1 MNLLSAPE
9 GNAAVRGVGIG
20 LRARH
25 YREFLDSHP
34 QADWLE
40 VHSENYFGDGGYD
53 LHVLEHVRARYPI
66 SLHGVALSLGSADGV
81 REGHLAR
88 LKRLVDR
95 IEPALVSEHLCWA
108 ALGPR
113 HFNDLLPLPYTRAA
127 LDQVVSHVSEV
138 QEFLR
143 RPILIENVSSYLQFR
158 ASEMSEFIF
167 LAELAKRSGC
177 GILLDVNN
185 VFVNSVNHGF
195 DPERALLEIP
205 KAAVGEIFNVGWD
218 QPTSFLELA
227 QMLERLCPTGWW
239 HYAPFT
245 PERAAQ
251 EPGDFYSD
259 ITKIRTLV
267 GWEPRTSL
275 EEGLRRT
282 LEYYGAHR
290 QQYWTCTE
298 SYLESPPLWP
308 QRQLRA
314 A

>member
-9 GNAAVRGVGIG
+9 GSAAVRGVGIG

-158 ASEMSEFIF
+158 ASEMSEFVF

-205 KAAVGEIFNVGWD
+205 MTLVGEIHLAGHCAAGASLVDDHGSRVVPRVWSLYETACRRFGPVPALIEWD
-218 QPTSFLELA
+218 TS
-227 QMLERLCPTGWW
+227 
-239 HYAPFT
+239 
-245 PERAAQ
+245 
-251 EPGDFYSD
+251 
-259 ITKIRTLV
+259 I
-267 GWEPRTSL
+267 
-275 EEGLRRT
+275 
-282 LEYYGAHR
+282 
-290 QQYWTCTE
+290 
-298 SYLESPPLWP
+298 PPLEV
-308 QRQLRA
+308 LLDEA
-314 A
+314 AIAARLSQVAYA